1 MVIIFFKKN
10 LENGCVACSSVV
22 EEFPSM
28 FKALGRS
35 LSTLGGRELEEPN
48 IIFNF

>member
-1 MVIIFFKKN
+1 MVIIFFKNN

-28 FKALGRS
+28 CKALGQS
-35 LSTLGGRELEEPN
+35 LSTLGGGGN
-48 IIFNF
+48 